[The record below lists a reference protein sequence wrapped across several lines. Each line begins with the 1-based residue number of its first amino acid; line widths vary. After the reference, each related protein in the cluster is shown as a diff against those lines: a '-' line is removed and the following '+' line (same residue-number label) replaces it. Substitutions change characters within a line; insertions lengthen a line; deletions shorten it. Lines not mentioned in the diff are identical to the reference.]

1 MIPLLTQIRSAG
13 VELYLAGDQLRAR
26 GDRREAEQF
35 RPAVNRQREQIM
47 QALRAE
53 GVLERLRGEIPMQEL
68 VEWYVDDVEALATMD
83 DAGPV
88 VDDYRAHREYYQEA
102 QKSACIMVR

>member
-1 MIPLLTQIRSAG
+1 MIPILKTMRAAG
-13 VELYLAGDQLRAR
+13 VEMYLSGDQLRAR

-35 RPAVNRQREQIM
+35 RPAVNRQREQII

-88 VDDYRAHREYYQEA
+88 IEDYRAHREYYQEA
-102 QKSACIMVR
+102 QKSACKKAR